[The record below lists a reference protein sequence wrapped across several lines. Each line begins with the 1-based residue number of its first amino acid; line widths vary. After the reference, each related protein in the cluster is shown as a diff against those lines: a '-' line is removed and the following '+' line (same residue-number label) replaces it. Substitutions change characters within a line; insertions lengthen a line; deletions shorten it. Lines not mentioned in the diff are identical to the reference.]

1 MRSRFQCRYPV
12 LAGGVPFRNTIPGA
26 SRYVEQMTL
35 ANVSRYDE
43 SAASRRGG
51 HAVVVGASM
60 AGLVAA
66 RAIADAFDRVT
77 VLDRDAL
84 VDDPVTRRGVP
95 QGHQPHVLLE
105 AGRATL
111 SDLFPG
117 FAEELLSNG
126 GLVLDWTN
134 DLIHYE
140 DGGYLAPGPRRRPMY
155 AASRPLFEA
164 VARRCLASVDGVRL
178 RPECRFVDYQLA
190 DDGTAVDGVAVESGG
205 PDGTST
211 LPADLVV
218 DATGRT
224 SRTPAWLADHGF
236 ERPPEEEVTV
246 DVRYATAVVDR
257 PPGDRRAFFLPPT
270 PPRTRGGGAFP
281 VEGDRWLV
289 TLQGVHGDD
298 PPTEPGALSEFA
310 ASLPV
315 DHLARLLDE
324 REWVGDGVER
334 YPFPSNVRRYYEHLD
349 RFPDGLVVL
358 GDAVASFN
366 PVYGQGMSV
375 ASLEAL
381 VLHHTLAD
389 GGLDG
394 LGARFFDR
402 ASDVVDVAWSM
413 AVGSDLGYAATAGSQ
428 STVESLFTR
437 YLARLVRTAQDD
449 GRVADAYG
457 RVVTMEEAPTSLL
470 RPAVVARVLSPR

>member
-1 MRSRFQCRYPV
+1 
-12 LAGGVPFRNTIPGA
+12 
-26 SRYVEQMTL
+26 MTL
-35 ANVSRYDE
+35 ADVPRYDE
-43 SAASRRGG
+43 SAVSRCGE

-66 RAIADAFDRVT
+66 RTLADAFDRVT
-77 VLDRDAL
+77 VLDRDPLA
-84 VDDPVTRRGVP
+84 DDPVTRRGVP

-111 SDLFPG
+111 ADLLPG
-117 FAEELLSNG
+117 FGEELLSNG
-126 GLVLDWTN
+126 GLVLDWTE
-134 DLIHYE
+134 DLVHYE
-140 DGGYLAPGPRRRPMY
+140 DGGYLAPGPTRRPMY

-164 VARRCLASVDGVRL
+164 VTRRCLAAVDGVRL
-178 RPECRFVDYQLA
+178 RPACRFVDYQLA
-190 DDGTAVDGVAVESGG
+190 DDGTTVDGVVVASAREHGERGDDAS
-205 PDGTST
+205 TT

-224 SRTPAWLADHGF
+224 SRTPTWLAEHGY
-236 ERPPEEEVTV
+236 ERPPEQEVDV
-246 DVRYATAVVDR
+246 GVRYATAVVDR
-257 PPGDRRAFFLPPT
+257 PAGDRRAFFVPPT

-298 PPTEPGALSEFA
+298 PPTDPEGLREFA

-324 REWVGDGVER
+324 REWVGDGVEG
-334 YPFPSNVRRYYEHLD
+334 YPFPSNRRRYYEELD

-375 ASLEAL
+375 AALEAL
-381 VLHHTLAD
+381 VLHHALAD

-394 LGARFFDR
+394 LGPRFFDR
-402 ASDVVDVAWSM
+402 ASEVVDVAWSM
-413 AVGSDLGYAATAGSQ
+413 AVGSDLGYDATEGSQ
-428 STVESLFTR
+428 SLPESLFTR

-449 GRVADAYG
+449 GVVADAYG
-457 RVVTMEEAPTSLL
+457 RVVTMEEPPTSLL
-470 RPAVVARVLSPR
+470 SPGIATRVLSPRR

>member
-1 MRSRFQCRYPV
+1 
-12 LAGGVPFRNTIPGA
+12 
-26 SRYVEQMTL
+26 MTL
-35 ANVSRYDE
+35 ADVPRYDE
-43 SAASRRGG
+43 SAVYRCGE

-66 RAIADAFDRVT
+66 RTLADAFDRVT
-77 VLDRDAL
+77 VLDSDPLA
-84 VDDPVTRRGVP
+84 DDPVTRRGVP

-111 SDLFPG
+111 ADLFPG
-117 FAEELLSNG
+117 YGEALLRDG
-126 GLVLDWTN
+126 GLVIDWTT
-134 DLIHYE
+134 DLVHYE
-140 DGGYLAPGPRRRPMY
+140 RGGYLAPGPRRRPMY
-155 AASRPLFEA
+155 TASRPLFEA
-164 VARRCLASVDGVRL
+164 VTRRCLASVDGVRL
-178 RPECRFVDYQLA
+178 RPECRFVDYHLVA
-190 DDGTAVDGVAVESGG
+190 DGTGVEGVVVESGG
-205 PDGTST
+205 SDGTST

-224 SRTPAWLADHGF
+224 SRTPAWLEAQGY

-246 DVRYATAVVDR
+246 DVQYSTAVVDR
-257 PPGDRRAFFLPPT
+257 PADDRRAFFVPPT
-270 PPRTRGGGAFP
+270 APRTRGGGAFP

-298 PPTEPGALSEFA
+298 PPTEPAALVAFA
-310 ASLPV
+310 DSLPV

-324 REWVGDGVER
+324 REWVDDGVES
-334 YPFPSNVRRYYEHLD
+334 YPFPSNRRRYYEELD

-375 ASLEAL
+375 AALEAL
-381 VLHHTLAD
+381 ILHHALAD

-394 LGARFFDR
+394 LGPRFFDR
-402 ASDVVDVAWSM
+402 ASEVVDVAWTM
-413 AVGSDLGYAATAGSQ
+413 AVGSDLGYEATVGSQ

-437 YLARLVRTAQDD
+437 YLARLVRTAHDD
-449 GRVADAYG
+449 GVVADAYG
-457 RVVTMEEAPTSLL
+457 RVVTMEEPPTSLL
-470 RPAVVARVLSPR
+470 TPGIVARVLSPQ

>member
-1 MRSRFQCRYPV
+1 
-12 LAGGVPFRNTIPGA
+12 
-26 SRYVEQMTL
+26 MTL
-35 ANVSRYDE
+35 ADVPRYDE
-43 SAASRRGG
+43 SAVSHCGE

-66 RAIADAFDRVT
+66 RTLADAFDRVT
-77 VLDRDAL
+77 VLDRDPLA
-84 VDDPVTRRGVP
+84 DDPVTRRGVP

-111 SDLFPG
+111 ADLFPG

-126 GLVLDWTN
+126 GLVIDWTN
-134 DLIHYE
+134 DLVHYE
-140 DGGYLAPGPRRRPMY
+140 DGGYLAPGPIRRPMY

-178 RPECRFVDYQLA
+178 RPECRFVDYRLA
-190 DDGTAVDGVAVESGG
+190 DDGTAVDGVVVEPARGDGG
-205 PDGTST
+205 GTT
-211 LPADLVV
+211 IDADLVV

-224 SRTPAWLADHGF
+224 SRTPAWLAEHGY

-257 PPGDRRAFFLPPT
+257 PPEDRRAFFVPPT

-298 PPTEPGALSEFA
+298 PPTDPDALQRYA

-324 REWVGDGVER
+324 REWVREDVES
-334 YPFPSNVRRYYEHLD
+334 YPFPSNRRRYYEQLD
-349 RFPDGLVVL
+349 RFPDGLAVV

-375 ASLEAL
+375 AALEAL
-381 VLHHTLAD
+381 ILHHALAD

-394 LGARFFDR
+394 LGPRFFDR
-402 ASDVVDVAWSM
+402 TSEVVDVAWTM
-413 AVGSDLGYAATAGSQ
+413 AVGSDLAYDATEGSQ
-428 STVESLFTR
+428 SLGASLFTR

-449 GRVADAYG
+449 GVVADAYG
-457 RVVTMEEAPTSLL
+457 RVVTMEKPPTSLL
-470 RPAVVARVLSPR
+470 RPEVAARVLSPR

>member
-1 MRSRFQCRYPV
+1 
-12 LAGGVPFRNTIPGA
+12 
-26 SRYVEQMTL
+26 MTL
-35 ANVSRYDE
+35 ANVPRYEE
-43 SAASRRGG
+43 STVARQGD

-66 RAIADAFDRVT
+66 RTVADAFDRVT

-84 VDDPVTRRGVP
+84 ADDPVPRRGVP

-111 SDLFPG
+111 ADLFPS

-126 GLVLDWTN
+126 GLVLDWTH
-134 DLIHYE
+134 DLVHYE
-140 DGGYLAPGPRRRPMY
+140 DGGYLEPGPRRRPMY

-164 VARRCLASVDGVRL
+164 VTRRCLAAVDGVRL

-190 DDGTAVDGVAVESGG
+190 DAGTAVDGVVVESGRS
-205 PDGTST
+205 DGTST

-224 SRTPAWLADHGF
+224 SRTPAWLAEHGY

-246 DVRYATAVVDR
+246 DVRYSTAVVDR
-257 PPGDRRAFFLPPT
+257 PSADRRAFFVPPT
-270 PPRTRGGGAFP
+270 APRTRGGGAFP

-298 PPTEPGALSEFA
+298 PPTEPEGLHGFA
-310 ASLPV
+310 DSLPV

-324 REWVGDGVER
+324 REWVGDGVES
-334 YPFPSNVRRYYEHLD
+334 YPFPSNVRRYYEQLD

-394 LGARFFDR
+394 LGVRFFDR
-402 ASDVVDVAWSM
+402 ASEVVDVAWSM

-428 STVESLFTR
+428 SVVEAAFTR

-449 GRVADAYG
+449 ATVADAYG
-457 RVVTMEEAPTSLL
+457 RVVTMEEPPTSLL
-470 RPAVVARVLSPR
+470 SPALVARVLSPR

>member
-1 MRSRFQCRYPV
+1 
-12 LAGGVPFRNTIPGA
+12 
-26 SRYVEQMTL
+26 MTL
-35 ANVSRYDE
+35 ANVPRYGE
-43 SAASRRGG
+43 SAVSRQGD

-66 RAIADAFDRVT
+66 RTLADAFDRVT
-77 VLDRDAL
+77 VLDRDPLA
-84 VDDPVTRRGVP
+84 DDPVTRRGVP

-111 SDLFPG
+111 ADLFPG
-117 FAEELLSNG
+117 FAEELLAGG
-126 GLVLDWTN
+126 GLVIDWTH
-134 DLIHYE
+134 DLVHYE
-140 DGGYLAPGPRRRPMY
+140 AGDYLEPGPTRRPMY

-164 VARRCLASVDGVRL
+164 VTRRCLAAVEGVRL
-178 RPECRFVDYQLA
+178 RPESRFVDYHLA
-190 DDGTAVDGVAVESGG
+190 DDGRRVDGVVVESGG
-205 PDGTST
+205 SDATST

-224 SRTPAWLADHGF
+224 SRTPAWLTEHGY

-257 PPGDRRAFFLPPT
+257 PAGDRRAFFVPPT

-298 PPTEPGALSEFA
+298 PPTDPAGLREFA

-324 REWVGDGVER
+324 RDWVSDGVER
-334 YPFPSNVRRYYEHLD
+334 YPFPSNRRRYYEELD
-349 RFPDGLVVL
+349 RFPEGLVVV

-381 VLHHTLAD
+381 VLHHALAD

-394 LGARFFDR
+394 LGPRFFGR
-402 ASDVVDVAWSM
+402 ASEVVDVAWTM
-413 AVGSDLGYAATAGSQ
+413 AVGSDLAYDATEGSQ
-428 STVESLFTR
+428 SVVESLFAR

-449 GRVADAYG
+449 GIVADAYG
-457 RVVTMEEAPTSLL
+457 RVVTMEEPPTSLL
-470 RPAVVARVLSPR
+470 RPGVVARVLSPQ